1 MIKNI
6 YKILILLTFLFTGN
20 NLLAD
25 ILKKVEITGNKR
37 ISHETIKVY
46 GDIQLNKN
54 YEDEDI
60 NQVIKKLYGTNF
72 FSNISTGFSGGVLTV
87 NVKENPIIFTIEVQG
102 EEAKKFKEQILKIIS
117 LKERSSFIE
126 NFVKSDTEL
135 IKNFL
140 FLGNLGNRSNPATF
154 NRAPLRG
161 KKTKIKNR
169 KEARGIDSHRP

>member
-37 ISHETIKVY
+37 ISDETIKVY

-72 FSNISTGFSGGVLTV
+72 FYN
-87 NVKENPIIFTIEVQG
+87 
-102 EEAKKFKEQILKIIS
+102 
-117 LKERSSFIE
+117 
-126 NFVKSDTEL
+126 
-135 IKNFL
+135 
-140 FLGNLGNRSNPATF
+140 
-154 NRAPLRG
+154 
-161 KKTKIKNR
+161 
-169 KEARGIDSHRP
+169 

>member
-25 ILKKVEITGNKR
+25 ILKKVDITGNKR
-37 ISHETIKVY
+37 ISDETIKVY

-72 FSNISTGFSGGVLTV
+72 FSNISTGFSGCVLTV
-87 NVKENPIIFTIEVQG
+87 NVKENTIIFTI
-102 EEAKKFKEQILKIIS
+102 
-117 LKERSSFIE
+117 
-126 NFVKSDTEL
+126 
-135 IKNFL
+135 
-140 FLGNLGNRSNPATF
+140 
-154 NRAPLRG
+154 
-161 KKTKIKNR
+161 
-169 KEARGIDSHRP
+169 

>member
-37 ISHETIKVY
+37 ISDETIKVY

-102 EEAKKFKEQILKIIS
+102 EKIIT
-117 LKERSSFIE
+117 
-126 NFVKSDTEL
+126 VW
-135 IKNFL
+135 
-140 FLGNLGNRSNPATF
+140 
-154 NRAPLRG
+154 
-161 KKTKIKNR
+161 
-169 KEARGIDSHRP
+169 